1 MASTQLSPGVVVL
14 ERDLTTVANAT
25 LDNVAAVVG
34 SFEKGPVNKI
44 VDITSEKELLAVFGR
59 PNDYNYEYWYNA
71 AQFLLYGGTLK
82 VIRSDSTALKNAIDT
97 AQYTN
102 TLFSGSDTTLTVKSA
117 TDIASN
123 DYLLIDA
130 EIMTVTAVNGNDLS
144 VLRAQLNTAG
154 TTRAAGSSITLIED
168 AGTTTDLNQSGTLSA
183 GGTSVTVQSATSL
196 AVQINDYLK
205 IESEII
211 RVSAIAGDTLTVTRG
226 ELNTTASSHSDGVA
240 INRLTVTSGKTEIN
254 EQTSTGVTAPLI
266 RNIEQYEST
275 VEGAS
280 NNWKWGGRHPGLY
293 GNSLRVVVT
302 DAGPDQI
309 LSLNQPTTAE
319 WEFQTTDSVDYAL
332 GNSTAKVYSYTT
344 VVTLDATAISGD
356 FNLNEY
362 WRAETNANSPSA
374 IDVQG
379 QVVAYDPVTRKLE
392 LSIDYTLSSD
402 VLEPGDAVALW
413 TAASGGARTGDKG
426 VVESI
431 ERQLRVVRDLNKE
444 LFEANY
450 TLEDDNATPGTP
462 NVQVIAVRSD
472 YEERFFGG
480 GQKWINVAP
489 RPGTSPWVQDR
500 AGRNDQ
506 IHILVL
512 DGDGKL
518 TGTPGSV
525 LEKFLFASKASDAKG
540 VQGETVYYKDL
551 VKNNSTYIYWGSH
564 ETGAIFDVDAG
575 ANGSIG
581 LSGISRAFDLLKFSS
596 AIKTNESATSREI
609 PGTTNNATLRYVL
622 QGGVDGYTLTRSEIL
637 GAFDLVADKETIDV
651 DYILMG
657 PSMADAAD
665 TTAKAQKIIDIAATR
680 KDCLAFISPP
690 RTDVIGQTDTNVI
703 VNRSISF
710 FNGLS
715 STSYAVFDN
724 NYKYIYDKYN
734 DKYRY
739 IATNAD
745 VAGLTLSATL
755 NAEAWFSPAG
765 FNRGQLR
772 NAIKLAYSPL
782 KDHRDRLYA
791 ARVNPVVAF
800 PGQGIVLF
808 GDKTALSYNSA
819 FDRINVRRLFLVLED
834 AISAAAKTQLFELN
848 DEFTRASFKNIVEPF
863 LRSIQSRRGIV
874 DFLCVC
880 DSSNNPAES
889 IDRGEFFAEIFVK
902 PTRSINFI
910 TLTFTATRS
919 GTSFAEVTN

>member
-102 TLFSGSDTTLTVKSA
+102 TLFSGSDTTLTVKAA

-130 EIMTVTAVNGNDLS
+130 EIVTVTAVNGNDLS

-154 TTRAAGSSITLIED
+154 TTHAAGASITLIED
-168 AGTTTDLNQSGTLSA
+168 AGTTTDLNQSGTLAA

-211 RVSAIAGDTLTVTRG
+211 RVSAIAGDVLTVTRG

-293 GNSLRVVVT
+293 GNSLRVVIT
-302 DAGPDQI
+302 DAGADQI

-379 QVVAYDPVTRKLE
+379 QVLAYDPVTRKLE

-431 ERQLRVVRDLNKE
+431 ERQLRVVRDINKE

-462 NVQVIAVRSD
+462 NVQVIAVRTD

-489 RPGTSPWVQDR
+489 RPSTSPWVEDR

-506 IHILVL
+506 MHILVL

-525 LEKFLFASKASDAKG
+525 LEKFLFVSKASDAKG

-551 VKNNSTYIYWGSH
+551 IKNNSRYIYWGSH

-575 ANGSIG
+575 ANGSVG

-596 AIKTNESATSREI
+596 AIKTNESASSREI

-622 QGGVDGYTLTRSEIL
+622 QGGVDGYTLTRSETL

-703 VNRSISF
+703 VNRSINF

-745 VAGLTLSATL
+745 VAGLTLGATL

-808 GDKTALSYNSA
+808 GDKTALSYQSA

>member
-102 TLFSGSDTTLTVKSA
+102 TLFSGSDTTLTVKAA

-130 EIMTVTAVNGNDLS
+130 EIMTVTAINGNDLS

-154 TTRAAGSSITLIED
+154 TTHAAGAAITLIED
-168 AGTTTDLNQSGTLSA
+168 AGTTTDLNQGATLSA
-183 GGTSVTVQSATSL
+183 GATSVTVQSATTL

-211 RVSAIAGDTLTVTRG
+211 RVSAIAGDVLTVTRG

-293 GNSLRVVVT
+293 GNSLRVVIT
-302 DAGPDQI
+302 DAGADQI

-379 QVVAYDPVTRKLE
+379 QVLAYDPVTRKLE

-431 ERQLRVVRDLNKE
+431 ERQLRVVRDINKE

-450 TLEDDNATPGTP
+450 TLEDDNATPGTA

-489 RPGTSPWVQDR
+489 RPSTSPWVQDR

-506 IHILVL
+506 MHILVL

-525 LEKFLFASKASDAKG
+525 LEKFLFVSKASDAKG

-551 VKNNSTYIYWGSH
+551 IKNNSRYIYWGSH
-564 ETGAIFDVDAG
+564 ETGSIFDIDGG

-596 AIKTNESATSREI
+596 PIKTNESASSREI

-622 QGGVDGYTLTRSEIL
+622 QGGVDGYTLTRSETL

-703 VNRSISF
+703 VNRSINF

-745 VAGLTLSATL
+745 VAGLTLGATL

-808 GDKTALSYNSA
+808 GDKTALSYQSA

-902 PTRSINFI
+902 PTTSINFI